1 MISPFTGGK
10 VTRTHKLETFTFRK
24 EKFTVKRFYF
34 VCNDTGR
41 EFTNN
46 DVDTQVFND
55 IYKQYRERHGIPSPE
70 RLKDLRS
77 KYGFSAHIMSKI
89 AGMGIN
95 QYGLY
100 ENGEMPTIAM
110 GQKLT
115 LLFDKKSLLECIDK
129 AQRKL
134 GKSYLKIR
142 ATVEAFNEP
151 QIVPMAKVFYR
162 DFTEIVQSLICS
174 KVEAID
180 RKPRWATY
188 NQEWA
193 MAY

>member
-10 VTRTHKLETFTFRK
+10 VTRKHKLETFTFRK

-115 LLFDKKSLLECIDK
+115 LLFDKKSLLERIDK
-129 AQRKL
+129 AQPKL

-162 DFTEIVQSLICS
+162 DFTEVVHSLICS

>member
-10 VTRTHKLETFTFRK
+10 VTRKHKLETFTFRK

-115 LLFDKKSLLECIDK
+115 LLFDKKSLPECIDK
-129 AQRKL
+129 AQPKL

>member
-10 VTRTHKLETFTFRK
+10 VTRKHKLETFTFRK

-129 AQRKL
+129 AQPKL

-188 NQEWA
+188 NQE
-193 MAY
+193 

>member
-10 VTRTHKLETFTFRK
+10 VTKKHKLETFTFRK

>member
-1 MISPFTGGK
+1 
-10 VTRTHKLETFTFRK
+10 
-24 EKFTVKRFYF
+24 
-34 VCNDTGR
+34 
-41 EFTNN
+41 
-46 DVDTQVFND
+46 
-55 IYKQYRERHGIPSPE
+55 
-70 RLKDLRS
+70 
-77 KYGFSAHIMSKI
+77 
-89 AGMGIN
+89 
-95 QYGLY
+95 
-100 ENGEMPTIAM
+100 MPTIAM

-129 AQRKL
+129 AQPKL

>member
-1 MISPFTGGK
+1 MISPFTGGE
-10 VTRTHKLETFTFRK
+10 VTRKHKSETFTFRK

-41 EFTNN
+41 EFTNTDLDN
-46 DVDTQVFND
+46 EVFND

-70 RLKDLRS
+70 SLKDLRG
-77 KYGFSAHIMSKI
+77 KYGFSAHVMSMI

-110 GQKLT
+110 GQKLA
-115 LLFDKKSLLECIDK
+115 LLFNKASLLECIDK
-129 AQRKL
+129 AQPKL

-151 QIVPMAKVFYR
+151 RIVPLAKVFYR
-162 DFTEIVQSLICS
+162 DFTEIAQPLICS
-174 KVEAID
+174 KVEALN
-180 RKPRWATY
+180 RKPRWASY
-188 NQEWA
+188 NHEWS
-193 MAY
+193 MA

>member
-10 VTRTHKLETFTFRK
+10 VTRKHKLETFTFRK

-70 RLKDLRS
+70 RLKDLRN

-110 GQKLT
+110 GQKLHCFLT
-115 LLFDKKSLLECIDK
+115 KNH
-129 AQRKL
+129 
-134 GKSYLKIR
+134 YLNVLIR
-142 ATVEAFNEP
+142 RGPN
-151 QIVPMAKVFYR
+151 
-162 DFTEIVQSLICS
+162 
-174 KVEAID
+174 
-180 RKPRWATY
+180 
-188 NQEWA
+188 
-193 MAY
+193 

>member
-10 VTRTHKLETFTFRK
+10 VTRKHKLETFTFRK

-115 LLFDKKSLLECIDK
+115 LLFDKISLLECIDK
-129 AQRKL
+129 AQPKL

-142 ATVEAFNEP
+142 ATVEALNEP

>member
-10 VTRTHKLETFTFRK
+10 VTRKHKLETFTFRK

-162 DFTEIVQSLICS
+162 DFTEIVQPLICS

>member
-10 VTRTHKLETFTFRK
+10 VTRKHKLETFTFRK

-70 RLKDLRS
+70 RLKDLRN

-115 LLFDKKSLLECIDK
+115 LLFDKISLLECIDK
-129 AQRKL
+129 AQPKL

-142 ATVEAFNEP
+142 ATVEALNEP

>member
-10 VTRTHKLETFTFRK
+10 VTKKHKLETFTFRK

-70 RLKDLRS
+70 RLKDLRN

-129 AQRKL
+129 ARPKL